1 MNIHGYFAGG
11 GMYWRESARLAEQI
25 GWRVINPSLPGFG
38 GSDPLEWQDVSIE
51 NLANQVM
58 AIVHKVDAGPVV
70 LLGHSMGGAV
80 AVQFAH
86 DHPRRTLGV
95 IYRDGVS
102 TPAWKER
109 TGIIPT
115 LLSPFLPDVAP
126 MVDMIAAVVFDLPD
140 LAIGRMYSTVR
151 AVLPDMRQNIRT
163 VSQTLPVGSMLM
175 GVDQR
180 SEVRHLVAQQIPIL
194 NEWGCFDRITPG
206 PHRAGV
212 RRHRALTGAVGAG
225 RPQLDA
231 GSAPGSGRHPHPPRP
246 GTGVHGAGGD
256 PLAPAHSTRIHAA
269 APSTDGRGADGPAA
283 PTAVGHDRG
292 RPVIS
297 RLLQPLLSLH
307 GWQAYALVGL
317 LVFAEDAV
325 MLGFVF
331 PGETAAILGGV
342 LASKGGVNLGG
353 IVAVVVVCAIVGDSV
368 GYAIGDRWGHQLLQ
382 LGPLRKR
389 QKGIAS
395 ALDQLSRR
403 GRDRRLRGPLLR
415 LPARRDPGAR
425 RHVQAALPRLPA
437 RQRRRRRLLGRP
449 LRTPRVLRRGASR
462 EGDRYRVRHPARP
475 DRRGRGRLVR
485 AAPSHGA
492 KREIEGPAEAAAP
505 SEDSAG

>member
-1 MNIHGYFAGG
+1 
-11 GMYWRESARLAEQI
+11 MYWRESARLAEQM
-25 GWRVINPSLPGFG
+25 GWRVVNPSMPGFG

-58 AIVHKVDAGPVV
+58 AILHKVDAGPVV

-206 PHRAGV
+206 HT
-212 RRHRALTGAVGAG
+212 ALEFAAIARSPVLWVPGGHSWMLA
-225 RPQLDA
+225 RPQGQADILT
-231 GSAPGSGRHPHPPRP
+231 H
-246 GTGVHGAGGD
+246 
-256 PLAPAHSTRIHAA
+256 LARGQEFMAQVETRWRQLTRANTRS
-269 APSTDGRGADGPAA
+269 APSTDRSPCDRSAA
-283 PTAVGHDRG
+283 PTAVGPDRG
-292 RPVIS
+292 LPMIS

-342 LASKGGVNLGG
+342 LASKGGVSLGG

-389 QKGIAS
+389 QKGIAG

-403 GRDRRLRGPLLR
+403 GALAVFVGRFSAFLR
-415 LPARRDPGAR
+415 AVIPGLAGMSK
-425 RHVQAALPRLPA
+425 L
-437 RQRRRRRLLGRP
+437 
-449 LRTPRVLRRGASR
+449 
-462 EGDRYRVRHPARP
+462 RYRVFLPANAIGGICWGLLYVLLGYFVGERVEKASGIASDILLGLIVVVVVVLFVRH
-475 DRRGRGRLVR
+475 RRKE
-485 AAPSHGA
+485 
-492 KREIEGPAEAAAP
+492 KREIEGPAETAAP
-505 SEDSAG
+505 SEDTAG